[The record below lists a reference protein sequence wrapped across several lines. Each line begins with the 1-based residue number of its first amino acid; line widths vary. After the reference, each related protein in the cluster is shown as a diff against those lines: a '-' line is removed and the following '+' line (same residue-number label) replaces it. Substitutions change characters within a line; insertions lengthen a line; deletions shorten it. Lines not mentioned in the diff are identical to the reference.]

1 MGLVSGSGIRIG
13 RIFGIPIYL
22 DFSWFLI
29 FALITY
35 SLAKQLGMEHPGWTE
50 NQRWTLG
57 VITSVLFFASV
68 VIHELGHSVVALHY
82 RLPVLSITL
91 FVFGGLARITRE
103 PESSKQEFNIA
114 VAGPATSFLLS
125 GGFYLVGWLARD
137 VPMIAATADWLGEIN
152 FILAAF
158 NLVPGF
164 PLDGGRV
171 LRAIAWGITKDFT
184 RATRV
189 ASRGGEIFAYLIIF
203 MGIWQALSRNLMGGL
218 WLVFIGWFLL
228 SAARE
233 SYAQVA
239 IRTTLQGLRAG
250 DVMTHEV
257 PTVPRDIS
265 LEDYVHEVLRTG
277 RRFHIVTGNGEPVG
291 LVTVHAVSQ
300 FPREEWANT
309 SVQAA
314 MVPRDKIHWAA
325 PEEPVLRVLERMQTE
340 DLNQMPVMSN
350 SHVVGLISRD
360 SILRVM
366 QTRLRVEH
374 LAEQ

>member
-1 MGLVSGSGIRIG
+1 VGPVYGSGIRIG
-13 RIFGIPIYL
+13 RVFGIPIYL

-35 SLAKQLGMEHPGWTE
+35 SLAMQLAMEHHDWTA
-50 NQRWTLG
+50 NQRWTVG
-57 VITSVLFFASV
+57 VITSVLFFTSV
-68 VIHELGHSVVALHY
+68 VVHELGHSVVALHY

-91 FVFGGLARITRE
+91 FVFGGLARISRE
-103 PESSKQEFNIA
+103 PESPKQEFNIA
-114 VAGPATSFLLS
+114 VAGPLTSFLLS
-125 GGFYLVGWLARD
+125 GGFYLVGWLARG
-137 VPMIAATADWLGEIN
+137 VPMIAVTANWLGEIN

-203 MGIWQALSRNLMGGL
+203 TGIWQALNHNLMGGL

-239 IRTTLQGLRAG
+239 IRATLQGLRAG

-257 PTVPRDIS
+257 PAVTRDIS
-265 LEDYVHEVLRTG
+265 LEDYLHEVLRTG

-291 LVTVHAVSQ
+291 LITVHAVSQ

-314 MVPRDKIHWAA
+314 MVPRDKIRSVA
-325 PEEPVLRVLERMQTE
+325 PEEPVLRVLERMQAE
-340 DLNQMPVMSN
+340 DLNQMPVMSDG
-350 SHVVGLISRD
+350 HLVGLISRD
-360 SILRVM
+360 SILRVI
-366 QTRLRVEH
+366 QTRLSVEH
-374 LAEQ
+374 LATQ